1 MPSAG
6 SAATAGEQPRG
17 TAAEALPSWAE
28 RAIEHSPS
36 VQVSRRR
43 SVGQARVIVE
53 AARRLVAE
61 KGADFTTRDLIRE
74 AGIAT
79 QTFYRYFAG
88 KDQLML
94 AVIEDLLTD
103 VAAALERA
111 AADIEDPLLRLRSH
125 LTRMML
131 GPREFP
137 PSSPRGAQFM
147 AVERWRLQR
156 AYPAEMDLAR
166 KPIVDLIRREIDA
179 ATAAGQLD
187 PPGSA
192 SSAWFVTELITAVH
206 YHHVF
211 QPAGQP
217 VEQVIEELWTF
228 CLAGLR
234 CAPNRLATVSGPPGV
249 ERPGSSLRG
258 PF

>member
-1 MPSAG
+1 
-6 SAATAGEQPRG
+6 
-17 TAAEALPSWAE
+17 
-28 RAIEHSPS
+28 
-36 VQVSRRR
+36 
-43 SVGQARVIVE
+43 
-53 AARRLVAE
+53 
-61 KGADFTTRDLIRE
+61 
-74 AGIAT
+74 
-79 QTFYRYFAG
+79 
-88 KDQLML
+88 
-94 AVIEDLLTD
+94 

-111 AADIEDPLLRLRSH
+111 AADIEDPLQRLRSH

-131 GPREFP
+131 APREFP
-137 PSSPRGAQFM
+137 PSTPRGAQFM

-179 ATAAGQLD
+179 ATTAGQLD

-217 VEQVIEELWTF
+217 VERVIEELWAF

-234 CAPNRLATVSGPPGV
+234 CADQDSADQDSADQDSADQDSADQDSADQDSAGH
-249 ERPGSSLRG
+249 RG
-258 PF
+258 DSTTTGMTRSVRDW